1 MAELAELAYTNHNNK
16 PFQSRGFCSQSMKE
30 DLDYIINIFNSDS
43 SIKHDIIKKN
53 EYRNYLMIITNNCNQ
68 YIEQKF
74 KINKYELDAQI
85 KYEKREKQKYRDSKT
100 IKTFD
105 DIIINDEQDLNIKFD
120 ANYETYEDFF
130 SNKNL
135 LNENYNNTIFK
146 ISGNNLT
153 HVIYVKVI
161 KKDDDGSYNIID
173 IETDNILNNKLF
185 KFEIK
190 YNYGDEEITHTYPF
204 TSIAIINDNE
214 KAEQYNKEHYQPGG
228 GILSKNKGKKG
239 VYKSTKQKISV
250 IIDKKPCDRTVYKNA
265 KGISYI
271 RCNNEYKLLKKYKLV
286 KK

>member
-85 KYEKREKQKYRDSKT
+85 KYEKGEKQKYRDSKT

>member
-30 DLDYIINIFNSDS
+30 DLDYIIKIFNFDS
-43 SIKHDIIKKN
+43 IEHDIIKKN

-85 KYEKREKQKYRDSKT
+85 KYEKGEKQKYIDSKT

-153 HVIYVKVI
+153 HLIYVKVK

-190 YNYGDEEITHTYPF
+190 YNYRDEEITHTYPF

>member
-1 MAELAELAYTNHNNK
+1 MAELAYTNHNNK
-16 PFQSRGFCSQSMKE
+16 RFQSWEFCSQSMKE
-30 DLDYIINIFNSDS
+30 DLDYIIKIFNFDN
-43 SIKHDIIKKN
+43 IEHDIIKKN

-85 KYEKREKQKYRDSKT
+85 KYEKGEKQKNRVSDT
-100 IKTFD
+100 IKTSDD
-105 DIIINDEQDLNIKFD
+105 DIIIINDKKVLNIKFD
-120 ANYETYEDFF
+120 GNYRTYEDFF

-146 ISGNNLT
+146 ISGENTT
-153 HVIYVKVI
+153 HVIYVKVT
-161 KKDDDGSYNIID
+161 KKDNDSSYNIIN
-173 IETDNILNNKLF
+173 IETDNTDNILNNTPF

-190 YNYGDEEITHTYPF
+190 YNYGNEEIIRAYPF
-204 TSIAIINDNE
+204 TSIAIINDE
-214 KAEQYNKEHYQPGG
+214 VKADQYNEQSGG

>member
-1 MAELAELAYTNHNNK
+1 MAELAYTNHNNK

-105 DIIINDEQDLNIKFD
+105 DIIINDEKVLNIMFD

-130 SNKNL
+130 SEKNL
-135 LNENYNNTIFK
+135 LNDNYDNTIFK
-146 ISGNNLT
+146 ISGENLT
-153 HVIYVKVI
+153 HVIYVKVM
-161 KKDDDGSYNIID
+161 KKNDDSSYNIID
-173 IETDNILNNKLF
+173 IETGDILNNKLF

-250 IIDKKPCDRTVYKNA
+250 IIDKKPRDRTVYKNA
-265 KGISYI
+265 KGILYI
-271 RCNNEYKLLKKYKLV
+271 RCNNEYKLLKKYKLA

>member
-1 MAELAELAYTNHNNK
+1 MAPVNNINK
-16 PFQSRGFCSQSMKE
+16 YARSWGFCSQYMRE
-30 DLDYIINIFNSDS
+30 DLNYIIEIFEKSF
-43 SIKHDIIKKN
+43 KREIIKKN
-53 EYRNYLMIITNNCNQ
+53 EYRNYLMIITDNCNQ

-74 KINKYELDAQI
+74 EINKIELDAQI
-85 KYEKREKQKYRDSKT
+85 KYEKGEKEKNRDSDT

-105 DIIINDEQDLNIKFD
+105 DDIIIINDKKVLTIKFD
-120 ANYETYEDFF
+120 GNYRTYEEFF

-146 ISGNNLT
+146 ISGKNTT
-153 HVIYVKVI
+153 HVIYVKVT
-161 KKDDDGSYNIID
+161 KKNDYIYEIID
-173 IETDNILNNKLF
+173 IETDNTDNILNNTPF

-190 YNYGDEEITHTYPF
+190 NNYRDEEITRAYPF
-204 TSIAIINDNE
+204 TSIYIINDKE
-214 KAEQYNKEHYQPGG
+214 KAEQYNKDHYQPGG

-250 IIDKKPCDRTVYKNA
+250 IIDKKSCDRTVYKNA

>member
-1 MAELAELAYTNHNNK
+1 MAELAYTNHNNK

-30 DLDYIINIFNSDS
+30 DLDYIINIFNFDS
-43 SIKHDIIKKN
+43 IEHDIIKKN

-74 KINKYELDAQI
+74 KINKIKLNQQI
-85 KYEKREKQKYRDSKT
+85 EYEKGEKQNYRVSKT
-100 IKTFD
+100 IKTFG
-105 DIIINDEQDLNIKFD
+105 DIIINNEKVLNIKFD

-135 LNENYNNTIFK
+135 LNDNYDNTIFK
-146 ISGNNLT
+146 ISGKNLT
-153 HVIYVKVI
+153 HVIYVKVT
-161 KKDDDGSYNIID
+161 KKDDDSSYNIID

-190 YNYGDEEITHTYPF
+190 YNYGDEEITYTYPF

-228 GILSKNKGKKG
+228 GILSKNKGKKW

-250 IIDKKPCDRTVYKNA
+250 IIDKKPRDRTVYKNA
-265 KGISYI
+265 KGILYI
-271 RCNNEYKLLKKYKLV
+271 RCNNEYKLLKKYKLA

>member
-1 MAELAELAYTNHNNK
+1 MAELAYTNHNNK

-105 DIIINDEQDLNIKFD
+105 DIIINDEKVLNIMFD

-130 SNKNL
+130 SEKNL
-135 LNENYNNTIFK
+135 LNDNYDNTIFK
-146 ISGNNLT
+146 ISGENLT
-153 HVIYVKVI
+153 HVIYVKVM
-161 KKDDDGSYNIID
+161 KKNDESSYKIID
-173 IETDNILNNKLF
+173 IETGDILNNKLF

-250 IIDKKPCDRTVYKNA
+250 IIDKKPRDRTVYKNA
-265 KGISYI
+265 KGILYI
-271 RCNNEYKLLKKYKLV
+271 RCNNEYKLLKKYKLA

>member
-1 MAELAELAYTNHNNK
+1 
-16 PFQSRGFCSQSMKE
+16 
-30 DLDYIINIFNSDS
+30 
-43 SIKHDIIKKN
+43 
-53 EYRNYLMIITNNCNQ
+53 MIITNNCNQ
-68 YIEQKF
+68 YIEQTF
-74 KINKYELDAQI
+74 KIDKYELDAQI
-85 KYEKREKQKYRDSKT
+85 EYEKGEELNKRVSKT
-100 IKTFD
+100 IETFGG
-105 DIIINDEQDLNIKFD
+105 IIKDEQVLNIEFD
-120 ANYETYEDFF
+120 AKYTTYKDFF

-146 ISGNNLT
+146 ISGENT
-153 HVIYVKVI
+153 TYVIYVKVM
-161 KKDDDGSYNIID
+161 KDNDSYNIID
-173 IETDNILNNKLF
+173 ETDNILNNKSF

-190 YNYGDEEITHTYPF
+190 HNDITYGDYVNKEITRAYPF
-204 TSIAIINDNE
+204 NSIAIINDNV
-214 KAEQYNKEHYQPGG
+214 KAVQYNKDHYQPGG

>member
-1 MAELAELAYTNHNNK
+1 MAELAYTNHNNK

-105 DIIINDEQDLNIKFD
+105 DIIINDEKVLNIMFD

-130 SNKNL
+130 SEKNL
-135 LNENYNNTIFK
+135 LNDNYDNTIFK
-146 ISGNNLT
+146 ISGENLT